1 MPRSRPPGRL
11 PFALAI
17 IVLLA
22 VSALAAPGRA
32 GASQTPSGAVEGRVA
47 DESGG
52 ALPGVSVEVEGGALT
67 AGRIAVTDAE
77 GKYRIG
83 DLPPG
88 AYRVSFRLMNFVG
101 VVRGDVAVPPDAA
114 AQADAT
120 MRLSVSADVVVTG
133 KKTFRN
139 LADVTE
145 AGESLVGIADAS
157 SQGAVTAEQI
167 ENRPI
172 ARAGDVLET
181 VPGVVVSQHSGEGKA
196 NQYYLRGFN
205 LDHGTDF
212 STTVAGIPVN
222 LPTHAHGHGYT
233 DLNFVIPELVSGI
246 QYRKGPYF
254 VEDGDFTTA
263 GSANVNY
270 ANVLDQTI
278 ARVDGGSFDYVR
290 GLVAGAPK
298 LGEGHLLYGLEAA
311 YDNGPWVNGDAYRK
325 YNGVLRWS
333 LGDAQNGFAVTAM
346 GYRSTWNSTDQIA
359 DRAVADGDVPRFG
372 SLDPTDGGDT
382 HRYSLSAE
390 WQRSSSTSVT
400 RAIAYAVD
408 YKLNLWSNFTYYLDH
423 PDTGDQFEQA
433 DDRNVYGFKTTHRWF
448 ARMFGVDAEN
458 EVGLQGR
465 FDDIHAIGLFH
476 TEARERLD
484 TTRLDRVKQYSGSV
498 YVQNDTPWTSKFR
511 TILGLR
517 GDLYGFDVTGI
528 SDPENG
534 GAVTKGILSPKLS
547 MIFGPFGQTE
557 IYANA
562 GYGFHSNDARGATI
576 TRDPASGEPASP
588 VTPLARA
595 KAAEIGVRSLPLPRW
610 QTTVAVWG
618 LDIDSEL
625 VFVGDAGTTE
635 ASRPS
640 RRYGVEW
647 SNYYRLLPWLTLDAD
662 VSLSKARFRDEDPAG
677 KLIPGAV
684 QDVVSAGV
692 SVDSL
697 AGFFGSARVRYF
709 GPRPLV
715 EDGSVSS
722 QASTTVNALLGYEL
736 MRGLRAQV
744 EVFNLFDA
752 KVSDIDYY
760 YASRLPGEP
769 AGGVADVHF
778 HPAQPRSLRVG
789 LVYGF

>member
-1 MPRSRPPGRL
+1 MRAPGIAPPPGRL
-11 PFALAI
+11 
-17 IVLLA
+17 
-22 VSALAAPGRA
+22 LAAIGLLLSSGLAA
-32 GASQTPSGAVEGRVA
+32 GQTGSISGRVA
-47 DESGG
+47 DENGG
-52 ALPGVSVEVEGGALT
+52 PLPGVAVEASGPAISAARVGVTGG
-67 AGRIAVTDAE
+67 D
-77 GKYRIG
+77 
-83 DLPPG
+83 G
-88 AYRVSFRLMNFVG
+88 AYRLDALPAGSYSVAFRLTGFVG
-101 VVRGDVAVPPDAA
+101 VDRRDVPVTADSSVR
-114 AQADAT
+114 ADAT
-120 MRLSVSADVVVTG
+120 LRLSASADVVVTAR
-133 KKTFRN
+133 KTFLN

-145 AGESLVGIADAS
+145 PGESLLGIASSS

-167 ENRPI
+167 ELRPL

-181 VPGVVVSQHSGEGKA
+181 VPGVVVTAHSGEGKA

-263 GSANVNY
+263 GSANVSY
-270 ANVLDQTI
+270 ANSLDETI
-278 ARVDGGSFDYVR
+278 ARVDGGSFDYAR
-290 GLVAGAPK
+290 ALFAGSPR
-298 LGEGHLLYGLEAA
+298 LGEGTLLYGLEAA
-311 YDNGPWVNGDAYRK
+311 YDDGPWTKGDAYRK

-333 LGDAQNGFAVTAM
+333 LGDAQNGLAITAM
-346 GYRSTWNSTDQIA
+346 GYRSTWNATDQIA
-359 DRAVADGDVPRFG
+359 SRAVADGDVSRFG

-390 WQRSSSTSVT
+390 WQASTSTSVT
-400 RAIAYAVD
+400 KAVAYAVD
-408 YKLNLWSNFTYYLDH
+408 SRLDLLSNFTYFLDH
-423 PDTGDQFEQA
+423 PDTGDQIEQV
-433 DDRNVYGFKTTHRWF
+433 DDRSVYGFQATHRWF
-448 ARMFGVDAEN
+448 ARMLGVDAEN
-458 EVGLQGR
+458 EVGVQGR
-465 FDDIHAIGLFH
+465 YDDIREVGLFH
-476 TEARERLD
+476 TEARRRLD
-484 TTRLDRVKQYSGSV
+484 TMRLDRVRQLSGAV
-498 YVQNDTPWTSKFR
+498 YAQNDTPWTPWLR
-511 TILGLR
+511 TIVGLR

-534 GAVTKGILSPKLS
+534 GDVTRGILSPKLS

-557 IYANA
+557 LYLNA

-576 TRDPASGEPASP
+576 TRDPSTGEAVAP

-595 KAAEIGVRSLPLPRW
+595 KAAEFGVRSLPVTGW
-610 QTTVAVWG
+610 QTTVALWG
-618 LDIDSEL
+618 LDIASEL
-625 VFVGDAGTTE
+625 VFAGDAGTTE
-635 ASRPS
+635 PSRPS

-647 SNYYRLLPWLTLDAD
+647 SNTWRARPWLTLDAD
-662 VSLSKARFRDEDPAG
+662 VSLSKARFRGDGAAG
-677 KLIPGAV
+677 DLIPGAV
-684 QDVVSAGV
+684 QNVVSAGI

-697 AGFFGSARVRYF
+697 ASFFGSLRVRYF

-722 QASTTVNALLGYEL
+722 KATTTVNALLGYEL
-736 MRGLRAQV
+736 IRGLRAQV
-744 EVFNLFDA
+744 EVYNLLNA

-769 AGGVADVHF
+769 AGGVDDVHF
-778 HPAQPRSLRVG
+778 HPVAPRSARVG

>member
-1 MPRSRPPGRL
+1 MRSGPESTRSRGLRL
-11 PFALAI
+11 RIRIAGGILVA
-17 IVLLA
+17 
-22 VSALAAPGRA
+22 ALAAA
-32 GASQTPSGAVEGRVA
+32 GAAAQGPSGRIEGRVA
-47 DESGG
+47 DESGA
-52 ALPGVSVEVEGGALT
+52 ALPGVTVEASAPSEPPRA
-67 AGRIAVTDAE
+67 AVTDGSGA
-77 GKYRIG
+77 YRIA

-88 AYRVSFRLMNFVG
+88 EYRVLFRLMSFVG
-101 VVRGDVAVPPDAA
+101 VSRERVAVGADEAA
-114 AQADAT
+114 RVDVT
-120 MRLSVSADVVVTG
+120 MRLSVAADVVVTG

-139 LADVTE
+139 LADATE
-145 AGESLVGIADAS
+145 PGESLVGIASAS
-157 SQGAVTAEQI
+157 SQGAVTAQQI
-167 ENRPI
+167 ELRPI

-181 VPGVVVSQHSGEGKA
+181 IPGVVISQHSGEGKA

-212 STTVAGIPVN
+212 ATTVAGMPVN

-263 GSANVNY
+263 GSANVSY

-278 ARVDGGSFDYVR
+278 ARADGGSFEYAR
-290 GLVAGAPK
+290 GLLAGSPRV
-298 LGEGHLLYGLEAA
+298 GDGNLLYGIEAA
-311 YDNGPWVNGDAYRK
+311 YDDGPWTKGDNYRK
-325 YNGVLRWS
+325 FNGVLRYS
-333 LGDAQNGFAVTAM
+333 LGDARNGFSVTAM
-346 GYRSTWNSTDQIA
+346 GYRGTWDSTDQVA
-359 DRAVADGDVPRFG
+359 ARAVDDGQIGRFD
-372 SLDPTDGGDT
+372 SLNPTDGGDT

-390 WQRSSSTSVT
+390 WQRSTSTSVT
-400 RAIAYAVD
+400 RASAYAVD
-408 YKLNLWSNFTYYLDH
+408 YRLNLFSDFTYFLEH

-433 DDRNVYGFKTTHRWF
+433 DDRNVYGFQASHRWF

-458 EVGLQGR
+458 EVGIQGR
-465 FDDIHAIGLFH
+465 FDDIHEIGLFH
-476 TEARERLD
+476 TEARRRLD
-484 TTRLDRVKQYSGSV
+484 TVRLDAVRQGSGSV
-498 YVQNDTPWTSKFR
+498 FAQTDVPWSPKFR

-517 GDLYGFDVTGI
+517 GDVYDFRVRGI

-534 GAVTKGILSPKLS
+534 GQVARGIVSPKLS

-557 IYANA
+557 LYANA

-576 TRDPASGEPASP
+576 TRDPSTGEAALP

-595 KAAEIGVRSLPLPRW
+595 KAAEVGLRSLPLPGW

-618 LDIDSEL
+618 LDIASEL

-647 SNYYRLLPWLTLDAD
+647 SNYFRVLPWLTLDAD
-662 VSLSKARFRDEDPAG
+662 LSLSKARFRDDDPAG
-677 KLIPGAV
+677 PFIPGAV
-684 QDVVSAGV
+684 QNVVSAGA

-697 AGFFGSARVRYF
+697 DGFFGSLRLRCF

-722 QASTTVNALLGYEL
+722 AASTTVNALLGYEL
-736 MRGLRAQV
+736 MKGLRAQV
-744 EVFNLFDA
+744 EVFNLLNA
-752 KVSDIDYY
+752 RVSDVDYY

-769 AGGVADVHF
+769 VGGVEDIHF
-778 HPAQPRSLRVG
+778 HPTQPRSARVA